1 MRIDGR
7 FIYLDNHTMAN
18 IEKMYSWS
26 IDKELISIEAG
37 NFKNIKSSMDIY
49 KQETMESYI
58 ENNHERGASF
68 CHFGIYTSLSNELVG
83 YVDFQNI
90 KEKEEAELSLSIPDS
105 KNRNRT
111 YGFDAFITASK
122 YAFEI
127 RMLRTI
133 IIRTRKDN
141 QSVLNMSKRLQLDGN
156 ESYINQNGE
165 RIELIEFRLNSSD
178 YRRIRNLTIA

>member
-26 IDKELISIEAG
+26 MDKELISIEAG
-37 NFKNIKSSMDIY
+37 NFKNIKSSIDIY
-49 KQETMESYI
+49 KKEIMESYI

-68 CHFGIYTSLSNELVG
+68 CHFGIYTSPSNEIVG

-90 KEKEEAELSLSIPDS
+90 KEREEAELSLSIPDR

-111 YGFDAFITASK
+111 YGFDAFITALE

-133 IIRTRKDN
+133 IIRTRRN
-141 QSVLNMSKRLQLDGN
+141 NHSVLNMSKRLQLNGN
-156 ESYINQNGE
+156 ESYINQNSE
-165 RIELIEFRLNSSD
+165 RIEIIEFRMNNSE
-178 YRRIRNLTIA
+178 YRRIRNLTTA